1 MPNHCYQSVYI
12 RGPRAMVQE
21 LYFNLDCKD
30 PRFCAVVVPMPLHE
44 AGNSYEW
51 CNANWGTKWDVAD
64 VEIMEKLLM
73 SDEEG
78 PEEVAWFAFKCWTA
92 WAPPVPVWNQLHA
105 LGIDVEAD
113 YEDEGGMF
121 AGEYQY
127 GEGDC
132 WVPEAEDWC
141 QACEDGTCPD
151 LSPTEEVA

>member
-1 MPNHCYQSVYI
+1 MPNHCYQTVYI
-12 RGPRAMVQE
+12 KGPRAMVQE
-21 LYFNLDCKD
+21 LYFNLYGEE
-30 PRFCAVVVPMPLHE
+30 PRFCDVVVPMPLHE

-51 CNANWGTKWDVAD
+51 CNANWETKWDVKD
-64 VEIMEKLLM
+64 VEIMEELLM

-78 PEEVAWFAFKCWTA
+78 PEPIAWFAFKCWTA
-92 WAPPVPVWNQLHA
+92 WSPPIPVWDQLHA
-105 LGIDVEAD
+105 LGIDVESD

-151 LSPTEEVA
+151 LSPTEGVA

>member
-21 LYFNLDCKD
+21 LYFNLDSED
-30 PRFCAVVVPMPLHE
+30 PRFCDVVVPMPLHE

-92 WAPPVPVWNQLHA
+92 WSPPIPVWNQLHA

-121 AGEYQY
+121 KGEYQY

-132 WVPEAEDWC
+132 WVPEAE
-141 QACEDGTCPD
+141 AEEED
-151 LSPTEEVA
+151 E

>member
-1 MPNHCYQSVYI
+1 MPNHCYQLVYI

-21 LYFNLDCKD
+21 LYFNLDSEE
-30 PRFCAVVVPMPLHE
+30 PRFCDVVVPMPLHE
-44 AGNSYEW
+44 AVNSYEW
-51 CNANWGTKWDVAD
+51 CNVNWGTKWDVKD
-64 VEIMEKLLM
+64 VEIMEELLM

-78 PEEVAWFAFKCWTA
+78 PEPIAWFAFKCWTA
-92 WAPPVPVWNQLHA
+92 WSPPIPVWDQLHA

-151 LSPTEEVA
+151 LSPTEGVA

>member
-1 MPNHCYQSVYI
+1 MPNHCYQTVYI
-12 RGPRAMVQE
+12 KGPRAMVQE
-21 LYFNLDCKD
+21 LYFNLYGEE
-30 PRFCAVVVPMPLHE
+30 PRFCDVVVPMPLHE

-51 CNANWGTKWDVAD
+51 CNANWETKWDVKD
-64 VEIMEKLLM
+64 VEIMEELLM

-78 PEEVAWFAFKCWTA
+78 PEQIAWFAFKCWTA
-92 WAPPVPVWNQLHA
+92 WSPPIPVWDQLHA
-105 LGIDVEAD
+105 LGIDVESD

-151 LSPTEEVA
+151 LSPTEGVA